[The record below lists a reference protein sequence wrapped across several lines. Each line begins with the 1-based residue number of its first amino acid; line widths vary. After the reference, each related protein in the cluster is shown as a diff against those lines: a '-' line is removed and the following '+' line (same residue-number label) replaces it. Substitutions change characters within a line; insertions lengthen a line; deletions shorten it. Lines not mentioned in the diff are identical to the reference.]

1 MFDYPDID
9 PDSSGRLPA
18 TCLWEVLRRLPP
30 TGILA
35 AARVCKGWRETT
47 RKIWRAAEL
56 LRLRVPSRAQVGF
69 VGSLLQKC
77 SGLVT
82 LSLRLERLGFLIGRF
97 RSIVLVEDLV
107 LMS

>member
-1 MFDYPDID
+1 M
-9 PDSSGRLPA
+9 
-18 TCLWEVLRRLPP
+18 
-30 TGILA
+30 
-35 AARVCKGWRETT
+35 
-47 RKIWRAAEL
+47 

-97 RSIVLVEDLV
+97 RSIGLVDDLV
-107 LMS
+107 LMT